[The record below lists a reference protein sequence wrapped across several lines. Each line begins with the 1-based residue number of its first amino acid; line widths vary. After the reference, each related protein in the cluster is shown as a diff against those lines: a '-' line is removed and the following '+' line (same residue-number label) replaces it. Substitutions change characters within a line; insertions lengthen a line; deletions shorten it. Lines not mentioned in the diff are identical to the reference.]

1 MFKKV
6 RRKFIISAM
15 FATLVVTLALIIS
28 INLINY
34 MQVTR
39 NLKAVMDEMDPRQ
52 VFSAPQ
58 ERAEKDEADMTE
70 PDVSSQAYPPDF
82 HREMRNTAEVQYAG
96 RYFTILVDEN
106 GTSHASGGSFGL
118 DDEEAS
124 ALASDIL
131 SRGRASGIYNNYLYE
146 VREIGNEGSKQIRLL
161 DCTTELKAM
170 RSLLLTSILVGLGGL
185 LLTFLFICRMSEK
198 AIWPLRESM
207 EKQKRFITD
216 AGHELKTPLSVIGT
230 NMDIL
235 AMDLPDNE
243 WVKGTKKQVGKLR
256 GLIEHLISLSRLE
269 EAQSE
274 LKMKPFNLSQAV
286 QDTADAFEGIG
297 DMNNTPICTRIAE
310 NLTVT
315 ADEASVVQLLTI
327 LTDNA
332 LEYALPDT
340 DVELRL
346 FRQGRHV
353 CFETINAWDRS
364 TPSDQLDRFFDRFYR
379 GDPSRSGGATARGYG
394 LGLSIAQAIAARNH
408 LTLHVSEDEAHRIV
422 FQVLFP

>member
-6 RRKFIISAM
+6 RKKFIISAM
-15 FATLVVTLALIIS
+15 SSTFVVTLALIIS

-34 MQVTR
+34 MQVTG
-39 NLKAVMDEMDPRQ
+39 NLKAVMGEMDPRQ
-52 VFSAPQ
+52 AF
-58 ERAEKDEADMTE
+58 
-70 PDVSSQAYPPDF
+70 
-82 HREMRNTAEVQYAG
+82 
-96 RYFTILVDEN
+96 
-106 GTSHASGGSFGL
+106 
-118 DDEEAS
+118 S
-124 ALASDIL
+124 ALAADIL
-131 SRGRASGIYNNYLYE
+131 SRGHTSGIYNNYLYE
-146 VREIGNEGSKQIRLL
+146 VREIGSEGQKQVRLL

-185 LLTFLFICRMSEK
+185 LLTFLFICRMSDK

-297 DMNNTPICTRIAE
+297 DMNNTQICTKIAE

-327 LTDNA
+327 LISTVSTGVI
-332 LEYALPDT
+332 LPGVVEQKPEDT
-340 DVELRL
+340 GSASPSPRPSHPEIILPFMSWRMKRTGL
-346 FRQGRHV
+346 F
-353 CFETINAWDRS
+353 
-364 TPSDQLDRFFDRFYR
+364 
-379 GDPSRSGGATARGYG
+379 SGCSFR
-394 LGLSIAQAIAARNH
+394 
-408 LTLHVSEDEAHRIV
+408 E
-422 FQVLFP
+422 